1 MNQLVFVRFNNL
13 HANKKKKAQQNKK
26 MDPLLATDAT
36 CAQAQGW
43 IVEGD
48 DEEGSDVEPVTGLTW
63 KLIAETCGA
72 EEVNKLRRS
81 ARLNQTRDIEDDVHD
96 EPEEEEQMDE
106 EEIEFESDQEN
117 VVMTCYVEEEVEDDD

>member
-1 MNQLVFVRFNNL
+1 
-13 HANKKKKAQQNKK
+13 

-63 KLIAETCGA
+63 KLIAETCGV
-72 EEVNKLRRS
+72 EKINKLRRS
-81 ARLNQTRDIEDDVHD
+81 ARLNQAKDIEDDVHD

-117 VVMTCYVEEEVEDDD
+117 VVPTGYGGRGSGG